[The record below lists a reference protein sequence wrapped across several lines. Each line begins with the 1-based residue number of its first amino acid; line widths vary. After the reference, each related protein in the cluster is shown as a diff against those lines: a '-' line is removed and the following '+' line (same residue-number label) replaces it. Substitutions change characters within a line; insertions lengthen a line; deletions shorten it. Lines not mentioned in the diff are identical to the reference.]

1 METLQQLFSS
11 IDWTILYDLVIRV
24 LAVLICLSVHETC
37 HGLAAYALGDPTAKA
52 MQRLSLNPLH
62 HIDWLGLMCMLVA
75 GFGWAKPVPVNM
87 RYFKKPRVGMAIV
100 AIAGP
105 ISNIL
110 FGAVSLFIAYALN
123 IYVLGSFDSVSFLFV
138 FISYVVDFFL
148 ILANVNIGFAVF
160 NILPVPPL
168 DGSRVA
174 SLILPPRYYYK
185 LMEYERY
192 IQLAMF
198 ILIMLNVL
206 TVPLAWG
213 RNLIMNGLT
222 NIILWILL

>member
-1 METLQQLFSS
+1 MLERIVSLLISLPA
-11 IDWTILYDLVIRV
+11 IL
-24 LAVLICLSVHETC
+24 LALTFHEFC
-37 HGLAAYALGDPTAKA
+37 HGYVAYKLGDPTAKY
-52 MQRLSLNPLH
+52 QGRLTLNPVK
-62 HIDWLGLMCMLVA
+62 HIDPLGLICMILA
-75 GFGWAKPVPVNM
+75 RFGWAKPVPVNM

>member
-1 METLQQLFSS
+1 
-11 IDWTILYDLVIRV
+11 
-24 LAVLICLSVHETC
+24 
-37 HGLAAYALGDPTAKA
+37 
-52 MQRLSLNPLH
+52 
-62 HIDWLGLMCMLVA
+62 
-75 GFGWAKPVPVNM
+75 VPVNM

>member
-1 METLQQLFSS
+1 MLERIVSLLISLPA
-11 IDWTILYDLVIRV
+11 IL
-24 LAVLICLSVHETC
+24 LALTFHEFC
-37 HGLAAYALGDPTAKA
+37 HGYVAYKLGDPTAKY
-52 MQRLSLNPLH
+52 QGRLTLNPLK
-62 HIDWLGLMCMLVA
+62 HIDPLGLICMILA
-75 GFGWAKPVPVNM
+75 RFGWAKPVPVNM

-123 IYVLGSFDSVSFLFV
+123 IYVLASFDSVSFLFV
-138 FISYVVDFFL
+138 LISYVVDFFL

>member
-1 METLQQLFSS
+1 MLERIVSLLISLPA
-11 IDWTILYDLVIRV
+11 IL
-24 LAVLICLSVHETC
+24 LALTFHEFC
-37 HGLAAYALGDPTAKA
+37 HGYVAYKLGDPTAKY
-52 MQRLSLNPLH
+52 QGRLTLNPLK
-62 HIDWLGLMCMLVA
+62 HIDPLGLICMILA
-75 GFGWAKPVPVNM
+75 RFGWAKPVPVNM

-123 IYVLGSFDSVSFLFV
+123 IYVLASFDSVSFLFML
-138 FISYVVDFFL
+138 ISYVVDFFL